1 MVAFD
6 ASHVVPAPARCVPRL
21 AWRNGS
27 TLLGERT
34 LAEEVPVA
42 FSYDGAT
49 HAVLMATPDD
59 LEDFALGFSYTEGII
74 TRPADIAEL
83 AVVSVAEGIVLRMW
97 LTGDRS
103 DAFAARRRRF
113 VGPAGC
119 GMCGLESLAEA
130 SRAIPMAGYDLQVSR
145 QDIEEAVSALPAGQ
159 NLNMQT
165 RSVHAAA
172 FWQADQSLVLREDV
186 GRHNALDKL
195 AGVLLRTGRSAAD
208 GVLVL
213 SSRVS
218 IELVQKAAIM
228 GASILVGVSAPT
240 ALAVRTAEMAGLTL
254 VGIARN
260 DGFEVFTHPERIVLA
275 LDDPVLDHDRGGCG
289 TPFQSR
295 LHLLGRG
302 HRRLPADAPLH
313 RDQLH
318 RLQGKVR
325 PTADHY

>member
-1 MVAFD
+1 MFALE
-6 ASHVVPAPARCVPRL
+6 ASRVVPPPAQCVARQ

-74 TRPADIAEL
+74 TTPAEIAEL
-83 AVVSVAEGIVLRMW
+83 AVVSVADGIVLRMW

-130 SRAIPMAGYDLQVSR
+130 NRTIPMASYDLRVSR
-145 QDIEEAVSALPAGQ
+145 QDIEEAVAALPARQ
-159 NLNMQT
+159 QLNMQT
-165 RSVHAAA
+165 RAVHAAA
-172 FWQADQSLVLREDV
+172 FWRPDRSLVLREDV

-195 AGVLLRTGRSAAD
+195 AGALLRTGRSAAE
-208 GVLVL
+208 GIIVL
-213 SSRVS
+213 SSRIS
-218 IELVQKAAIM
+218 IELVQKAGMM
-228 GASILVGVSAPT
+228 GAAIIVGVSAPT

-254 VGIARN
+254 VGIARD
-260 DGFEVFTHPERIVLA
+260 DGFEVFTHPERIT
-275 LDDPVLDHDRGGCG
+275 R
-289 TPFQSR
+289 
-295 LHLLGRG
+295 
-302 HRRLPADAPLH
+302 
-313 RDQLH
+313 
-318 RLQGKVR
+318 
-325 PTADHY
+325 YW